1 MKKALI
7 VVQNKNNATKR
18 FGEEIAEF
26 LLNRGLTAELVPITS
41 FEPRKLEGA
50 DYLLLSG
57 WRNGSLFS
65 RTDSE
70 WVSFVK
76 RLPTLNGIKT
86 ALFATYKI
94 FPGGMFRKMK
104 KYLREKT
111 DNLAFAFKSRDGYLS
126 VSDKLDLNDFIR

>member
-7 VVQNKNNATKR
+7 VVQNKNNTTRK

-26 LLNRGLTAELVPITS
+26 LLNRGLAAELIPINN
-41 FEPRKLEGA
+41 FDPKNLEGA

-57 WRNGSLFS
+57 WRNGSMFS
-65 RTDSE
+65 KSDNE
-70 WVSFVK
+70 WISFVE

-86 ALFATYKI
+86 ALFDTYKI
-94 FPGGMFRKMK
+94 FPGGLFRKMK
-104 KYLREKT
+104 KYLKEKT
-111 DNLAFAFKSRDGYLS
+111 DNLSFTFKSSDGSLS

>member
-7 VVQNKNNATKR
+7 VVQNKNNATRR

-26 LLNRGLTAELVPITS
+26 LLNRGLTAELIPINS

-65 RTDSE
+65 RTDNE

-94 FPGGMFRKMK
+94 FSGGMFRKMK

>member
-7 VVQNKNNATKR
+7 IVQNKNNTTKR

-26 LLNRGLTAELVPITS
+26 LLNRGLTAELIPINN
-41 FEPRKLEGA
+41 FDPNKLEGA

-57 WRNGSLFS
+57 WRNGLPFS
-65 RTDSE
+65 GTDNE

-94 FPGGMFRKMK
+94 FPGAMFRKMK
-104 KYLREKT
+104 RYLSEKT
-111 DNLAFAFKSRDGYLS
+111 DNLSFDFKSRDGYLS
-126 VSDKLDLNDFIR
+126 VSDKLDLNDFIS

>member
-7 VVQNKNNATKR
+7 IVQNNNNKTRR
-18 FGEEIAEF
+18 FGEEITEF
-26 LLNRGLTAELVPITS
+26 LLNRGLSAELVPINN
-41 FEPRKLEGA
+41 FDNKNLEGA

-57 WRNGSLFS
+57 WKNGLLFS
-65 RTDSE
+65 KKDNE
-70 WVSFVK
+70 WISFVK

-86 ALFATYKI
+86 ALFATYNV
-94 FPGGMFRKMK
+94 FPGAMFRKMK

-111 DNLAFAFKSRDGYLS
+111 DNLSFTFKSSDGSLS

>member
-7 VVQNKNNATKR
+7 IVQNKNKTTRK
-18 FGEEIAEF
+18 FGQEIMDF
-26 LLNRGLTAELVPITS
+26 LLNRGLSAELIPINN
-41 FEPRKLEGA
+41 FEPQKLEGA

-57 WRNGSLFS
+57 WSNGIPFS
-65 RTDSE
+65 RTDNE

-86 ALFATYKI
+86 ALFDTYKI
-94 FPGGMFRKMK
+94 FPGGIFRRMK

-111 DNLAFAFKSRDGYLS
+111 DNLAFTFKSSDGTLS

>member
-7 VVQNKNNATKR
+7 VVQNKNNTTRK

-26 LLNRGLTAELVPITS
+26 LLNRGLAAELIPINN
-41 FEPRKLEGA
+41 FDPKNLEGA

-57 WRNGSLFS
+57 WRNGSMFS
-65 RTDSE
+65 KSDSE
-70 WVSFVK
+70 WISFVK

-86 ALFATYKI
+86 ALFDTYKI
-94 FPGGMFRKMK
+94 FPGGLFRKMK
-104 KYLREKT
+104 KYLKEKT
-111 DNLAFAFKSRDGYLS
+111 DNLSFTFKSSDGSLS

>member
-7 VVQNKNNATKR
+7 IVQNNNNKTKR

-26 LLNRGLTAELVPITS
+26 LLNRGLSAELVPINN
-41 FEPRKLEGA
+41 FESKKLEDA

-57 WRNGSLFS
+57 WQNGLLFS
-65 RTDSE
+65 KKDNE
-70 WVSFVK
+70 WISFVN

-86 ALFATYKI
+86 AIFATYNV
-94 FPGGMFRKMK
+94 FPGAMFRKMK

-111 DNLAFAFKSRDGYLS
+111 DNLSFTLKSSDGSLS

>member
-7 VVQNKNNATKR
+7 VVQNKNNATRR

-26 LLNRGLTAELVPITS
+26 LLNRGLTAELIPINS

-65 RTDSE
+65 RNDNE
-70 WVSFVK
+70 WISFVK

>member
-7 VVQNKNNATKR
+7 IVQNKNSATR
-18 FGEEIAEF
+18 RLGEEIAEF
-26 LLNRGLTAELVPITS
+26 LLNRGLSAELVPINN
-41 FEPRKLEGA
+41 FEPKKLEGA

-57 WRNGSLFS
+57 WRNGFLFS

-70 WVSFVK
+70 WISFVK
-76 RLPTLNGIKT
+76 NLPTLNGIKT

-94 FPGGMFRKMK
+94 FPGAMFRSMK

-111 DNLAFAFKSRDGYLS
+111 DNLSYTFKSSDGSLS
-126 VSDKLDLNDFIR
+126 VSDKLELNDFIR

>member
-7 VVQNKNNATKR
+7 IVQNKNSTTKK

-26 LLNRGLTAELVPITS
+26 LLNRGLSAELIPINS
-41 FEPRKLEGA
+41 FEPKKLEGA

-57 WRNGSLFS
+57 WRNSSLFS
-65 RTDSE
+65 RTDNE
-70 WVSFVK
+70 WISFVK

-94 FPGGMFRKMK
+94 FPGSMFRRMK
-104 KYLREKT
+104 RYLKEKT
-111 DNLAFAFKSRDGYLS
+111 DNLAFTFKSSDGSLS

>member
-1 MKKALI
+1 MKKAI
-7 VVQNKNNATKR
+7 IIVQNKNNTTRK

-26 LLNRGLTAELVPITS
+26 LLNRGLSTELIPINS
-41 FEPRKLEGA
+41 FEPKKLEGA

-57 WRNGSLFS
+57 WRNDFVFS
-65 RTDSE
+65 RTDNE
-70 WVSFVK
+70 WISFVK

-94 FPGGMFRKMK
+94 FPGGMFRRMK

-111 DNLAFAFKSRDGYLS
+111 DNLSFTFKSSDGSLS
-126 VSDKLDLNDFIR
+126 VSDKLELNDFIR

>member
-7 VVQNKNNATKR
+7 IVQNKDNTTRK
-18 FGEEIAEF
+18 FGQEIADF
-26 LLNRGLTAELVPITS
+26 LLNRGLAAELIPINS
-41 FEPRKLEGA
+41 FEPKKLEGA

-57 WRNGSLFS
+57 WSNGILFS
-65 RTDSE
+65 RTDNE
-70 WVSFVK
+70 WVNFVK

-94 FPGGMFRKMK
+94 FPGSMLRIMK
-104 KYLREKT
+104 RYLREKT
-111 DNLAFAFKSRDGYLS
+111 DNLSFTLKSSDGTLS

>member
-7 VVQNKNNATKR
+7 IVQNKDNTTRK
-18 FGEEIAEF
+18 FGQEIADF
-26 LLNRGLTAELVPITS
+26 LLNRGLAAELIPINS
-41 FEPRKLEGA
+41 FEPKKLEGA

-57 WRNGSLFS
+57 WNNGILFS
-65 RTDSE
+65 RTDNE
-70 WVSFVK
+70 WVNFVK

-94 FPGGMFRKMK
+94 FPGSVFRTMK

-111 DNLAFAFKSRDGYLS
+111 DNLSFTLKSSDGTLS

>member
-7 VVQNKNNATKR
+7 IVENKNNTTRK
-18 FGEEIAEF
+18 FGEEIAAF
-26 LLNRGLTAELVPITS
+26 LLNRGLTAELIPINS
-41 FEPRKLEGA
+41 FEPKKLEGA

-57 WRNGSLFS
+57 GRNGILFS

-70 WVSFVK
+70 WVNFVK

-94 FPGGMFRKMK
+94 FPGGMFR
-104 KYLREKT
+104 R
-111 DNLAFAFKSRDGYLS
+111 
-126 VSDKLDLNDFIR
+126 DKLDLNDFIR

>member
-7 VVQNKNNATKR
+7 VVQNKNNTTRK

-26 LLNRGLTAELVPITS
+26 LLNRGLAAELIPINN
-41 FEPRKLEGA
+41 FDPKNLEGA

-57 WRNGSLFS
+57 WRNGSMFS
-65 RTDSE
+65 KSDSE
-70 WVSFVK
+70 WISFVK

-86 ALFATYKI
+86 ALFDTYKI
-94 FPGGMFRKMK
+94 FPGGLFRKMK
-104 KYLREKT
+104 KYLKEKT
-111 DNLAFAFKSRDGYLS
+111 DNLSFTFKSSDGLLS

>member
-7 VVQNKNNATKR
+7 IVQNNNNKTRR

-26 LLNRGLTAELVPITS
+26 LLNRGLSAELVPINN
-41 FEPRKLEGA
+41 FETKKLEGA

-57 WRNGSLFS
+57 WHGGLLFS
-65 RTDSE
+65 KKDNE
-70 WVSFVK
+70 WISFVK
-76 RLPTLNGIKT
+76 RLPTLNGVKT
-86 ALFATYKI
+86 ALFATYNF
-94 FPGGMFRKMK
+94 FPGAMFRKMK

-111 DNLAFAFKSRDGYLS
+111 DNLSFTLKSSDGTLS